1 MKNVKIVIS
10 VAIYKLRAVA
20 IKSDGIPLT
29 LRPWMP
35 AHWPYLS
42 APSLDEP
49 MSPYVL
55 CEMISV
61 KDSCSG
67 SSAGETKLL
76 DILKTFYTFE

>member
-1 MKNVKIVIS
+1 
-10 VAIYKLRAVA
+10 
-20 IKSDGIPLT
+20 
-29 LRPWMP
+29 MP